1 MMDNKT
7 AVAYTNNMGE
17 IKSNLCDD
25 IAFDI
30 WHWAAEQ

>member
-1 MMDNKT
+1 MMDNKK

-30 WHWAAEQ
+30 